1 MPCPSRDPPTDP
13 RPCDLKWTAPLAW
26 TPPDLRILYLEDEAI
41 IAMETSQVLRDLGF
55 LQISAAASLAGAEKA
70 LAEGMPDLALLDV
83 SVGRGHSSLD
93 LARKLLEAG
102 VPVVLATGHTA
113 HDLKADPRAKVLE
126 KPFSPD
132 DLEAALRQ
140 AVASRGARGGLAAPG
155 AL

>member
-1 MPCPSRDPPTDP
+1 MI
-13 RPCDLKWTAPLAW
+13 W

-55 LQISAAASLAGAEKA
+55 LKIAEAASLAGAERA
-70 LAEGMPDLALLDV
+70 LEDGLPDLALLDV

-102 VPVVLATGHTA
+102 VPVVLATGHTSF
-113 HDLKADPRAKVLE
+113 DLQADPRVRVLE

-132 DLEAALRQ
+132 DLEEALRH
-140 AVASRGARGGLAAPG
+140 AVASRSGSATALRPG
-155 AL
+155 A

>member
-1 MPCPSRDPPTDP
+1 M
-13 RPCDLKWTAPLAW
+13 AW

-55 LQISAAASLAGAEKA
+55 EQIAAAASLAGAEKA
-70 LAEGMPDLALLDV
+70 MAEGMPDLALLDV
-83 SVGRGHSSLD
+83 SIGRSGLSSLD

-102 VPVVLATGHTA
+102 VPVVLATGHMA
-113 HDLKADPRAKVLE
+113 MDLKADPRASVLE

-140 AVASRGARGGLAAPG
+140 AVASRRGGGVQGPVAA
-155 AL
+155 A

>member
-1 MPCPSRDPPTDP
+1 M
-13 RPCDLKWTAPLAW
+13 AW
-26 TPPDLRILYLEDEAI
+26 TPPELRILYLEDEAI

-55 LQISAAASLAGAEKA
+55 HRIAAAASLAGAEKA
-70 LAEGMPDLALLDV
+70 LAEEMPDLALLDV
-83 SVGRGHSSLD
+83 SVGRGVSSLD

-113 HDLKADPRAKVLE
+113 LELQADPRASVLE

-140 AVASRGARGGLAAPG
+140 AVASRSRGGAQRPAPG
-155 AL
+155 L

>member
-1 MPCPSRDPPTDP
+1 M
-13 RPCDLKWTAPLAW
+13 AW
-26 TPPDLRILYLEDEAI
+26 TPPELRILYLEDEAI
-41 IAMETSQVLRDLGF
+41 IAMETSQLLRDLGF
-55 LQISAAASLAGAEKA
+55 QQISAAASLAGAEQA

-113 HDLKADPRAKVLE
+113 LDLQADPRARVLE

-132 DLEAALRQ
+132 DLEAALRH
-140 AVASRGARGGLAAPG
+140 AVGSRHQGGVQGTAAG
-155 AL
+155 L

>member
-1 MPCPSRDPPTDP
+1 MTRDPE
-13 RPCDLKWTAPLAW
+13 WTPDLAW
-26 TPPDLRILYLEDEAI
+26 TPPQLRILYLEDEAI

-55 LQISAAASLAGAEKA
+55 ERIAAAASLAGAEKA

-83 SVGRGHSSLD
+83 SIGRTGISSLD

-113 HDLKADPRAKVLE
+113 YELNADPRASVLE

-140 AVASRGARGGLAAPG
+140 AIASRASRGGTAAP
-155 AL
+155 AAQ

>member
-1 MPCPSRDPPTDP
+1 
-13 RPCDLKWTAPLAW
+13 
-26 TPPDLRILYLEDEAI
+26 
-41 IAMETSQVLRDLGF
+41 METSQVLRDLGF
-55 LQISAAASLAGAEKA
+55 SRIAAAASLAGAERA

-113 HDLKADPRAKVLE
+113 FDLQADPRASVLE

-140 AVASRGARGGLAAPG
+140 AIASRSGSAMRPG
-155 AL
+155 I